1 MLNATVHVQQR
12 VTERYLPFCHDD
24 AAIIGPSALYTS
36 CKPLLDFLLAL
47 VLLVLSAP
55 VLLIAAVL
63 VKLTSRGPILY
74 SQIRLGQHGRPY
86 TIYKLRTMFHNCERA
101 TGARWASPHDPRVTL
116 VGRFLRGTHVDEL
129 PQLWNILGGEMSLIG
144 PRPER
149 PEFVPTLEKA
159 IPSYRDRLLI
169 RPGLTGLAQVQLP
182 PDSDLD
188 SVRRKLSCD
197 LFYVEHVGLW
207 LDLRILLCT
216 AFYVV
221 GVPTPI
227 LRTCFRIPG
236 GEDVEG
242 PEPARGNITQSCTA
256 LANCVLPIAAE

>member
-1 MLNATVHVQQR
+1 MA
-12 VTERYLPFCHDD
+12 EGYLPFCND
-24 AAIIGPSALYTS
+24 APAMIQWSALYTS
-36 CKPLLDFLLAL
+36 CKPLLDFVLAL
-47 VLLVLSAP
+47 LLLVLSAP

-63 VKLTSRGPILY
+63 IKLTSRGPILY
-74 SQIRLGQHGRPY
+74 SQIRLGQYGRPY
-86 TIYKLRTMFHNCERA
+86 TIYKLRSMFHNCERA
-101 TGARWASPHDPRVTL
+101 TGARWASRRDPRVTL

-129 PQLWNILGGEMSLIG
+129 PQLWNILRGEMSLIG

-182 PDSDLD
+182 PDSDLE

-207 LDLRILLCT
+207 LDLRILVST
-216 AFYVV
+216 AFHVL

-227 LRTCFRIPG
+227 LRTCFRIPS
-236 GEDVEG
+236 GEELESPV
-242 PEPARGNITQSCTA
+242 PANNNITQSCTA
-256 LANCVLPIAAE
+256 LAN